1 MRNLSAELLALGI
14 TQQMVDNCSLPSREE
29 ATRLVEAGEDIFG
42 RPQKMTPATF
52 TAWQEMQA
60 AATADGIDLQL
71 VSAYR
76 SIEYQ
81 CEVIR
86 KKLQDGRMIEDILC
100 ANAIPGHSEHHTGCA
115 LDLHS
120 GDNIPLDEAFEDTP
134 AFTWLNDNASRFNF
148 YLTYPRD
155 NADGI
160 NYEPWHWCSRE

>member
-42 RPQKMTPATF
+42 RPQKMTPATL

-81 CEVIR
+81 C
-86 KKLQDGRMIEDILC
+86 
-100 ANAIPGHSEHHTGCA
+100 
-115 LDLHS
+115 
-120 GDNIPLDEAFEDTP
+120 
-134 AFTWLNDNASRFNF
+134 
-148 YLTYPRD
+148 
-155 NADGI
+155 
-160 NYEPWHWCSRE
+160 